1 MGHFLRLLRKELRE
15 LLRPRYLLPI
25 LMVPIIFVAMGQGF
39 GTIDD
44 QLSEEPKI
52 GVINEDG
59 DAYGDLVAESLD
71 ESADVVYS
79 AGEGDPESAVE
90 EVRAAGGNTLFVIP
104 GNFSERIALGNPGTV
119 RLYSAIE
126 SASIVGIASSARTE
140 ALLGTTGRTVTLN
153 VTNATPAML
162 DPIVPSYTTY
172 LKGEA
177 IDASPSAVSGS
188 FTASFLFIP
197 IVIAIVILF
206 SGQMVMNAMAVEK
219 ENKTLETLLTM
230 PVRRRTIVA
239 AKLVG
244 GAAIGLV
251 ATAIYTA
258 SFWYYGTAIGDG
270 AFGGGSVGLGFG
282 PLEYVLIGTSIFFAL
297 VGALALTLCLGIFT
311 SDRQGAQMLLLPL
324 TGLVFLPT
332 LATMFAD
339 VSTLSAP
346 LQLLLYAV
354 PFTHP
359 VVAPKRLLFGDV
371 ELVLAGIAYEVVFAG
386 AAIGLAVWLF
396 NSDRLVT
403 GSTGRLG
410 KLFSLIQR

>member
-1 MGHFLRLLRKELRE
+1 MGDFRRLLAKEFRE

-44 QLSEEPKI
+44 QLAEEPRI

-71 ESADVVYS
+71 ASADVVYS
-79 AGEGDPESAVE
+79 AEGGDPEAAVE

-104 GNFSERIALGNPGTV
+104 EDFSERIALGNTGTV

-126 SASIVGIASSARTE
+126 SVSIVGIASSARTE
-140 ALLGTTGRTVTLN
+140 ALLGSAGRALTLN

-162 DPIVPSYTTY
+162 DPIAPTYTTY

-188 FTASFLFIP
+188 FTTSFLFIP

-230 PVRRRTIVA
+230 PVKRRTIVA

-244 GAAIGLV
+244 GASIGLV

-258 SFWYYGTAIGDG
+258 SFWYYGTQIGDG
-270 AFGGGSVGLGFG
+270 AFGGSNVGLGFG
-282 PLEYVLIGTSIFFAL
+282 AVEYALIGTSIFFAL

-324 TGLVFLPT
+324 TALVFLPT

-339 VSTLSAP
+339 ISTLSTP
-346 LQLLLYAV
+346 LQLLLYAI

-359 VVAPKRLLFGDV
+359 VVAPKSLLFGDV
-371 ELVLAGIAYEVVFAG
+371 GIVLAGIAYEVVFAG
-386 AAIGLAVWLF
+386 GAIGLAVRLF

-410 KLFSLIQR
+410 KLFSFMQR

>member
-1 MGHFLRLLRKELRE
+1 MRQFRRLLAKELRE

-25 LMVPIIFVAMGQGF
+25 LMVPIVFVAMGQGF
-39 GTIDD
+39 GSIDQ
-44 QLSEEPKI
+44 QLSEQPAV

-59 DAYGDLVAESLD
+59 DRYGDLVVESLN
-71 ESADVVYS
+71 ESADVVY
-79 AGEGDPESAVE
+79 AAEEGDPEAAVE
-90 EVRAAGGNTLFVIP
+90 EVQAAGGDTLFVIP
-104 GNFSERIALGNPGTV
+104 EDFSERIALGNPGTV

-126 SASIVGIASSARTE
+126 SVSIVGIAGSARTE
-140 ALLGTTGRTVTLN
+140 ALLDSAGRRVTLS

-162 DPIVPSYTTY
+162 DPVAPSYTTY

-177 IDASPSAVSGS
+177 IDASPGAISGS
-188 FTASFLFIP
+188 FTVSFIFIP

-270 AFGGGSVGLGFG
+270 GLGSGSVGLGFG
-282 PLEYVLIGTSIFFAL
+282 PVEYGLIGASIFFAL

-324 TGLVFLPT
+324 TALVFLPT

-339 VSTLSAP
+339 VTTLSAP
-346 LQLLLYAV
+346 LQALLYAV

-359 VVAPKRLLFGDV
+359 VIAPKRLLFGDV
-371 ELVLAGIAYEVVFAG
+371 GFVLAGIAYEVLFAG
-386 AAIGLAVWLF
+386 AAIGLAIWLF

-410 KLFSLIQR
+410 KLFSLLQR